1 MELTT
6 DLRIGQIVKSKAGR
20 DKNKVF
26 IVSSILD
33 EQYVLVCDGDL
44 RKLSSPKKKKV
55 KHLVIYNTVLTE
67 FADKLQ
73 SNENLDD
80 AYVKKL
86 LKPFTQDASKEMEV
100 EWSMSKKDVI
110 EVEGKVL
117 EALPN
122 AMFKVE
128 LQNGHQILAH
138 ISGKLRMNY
147 IRILP
152 GDTVAVELS
161 PYDLTRGRI
170 TWRKK

>member
-100 EWSMSKKDVI
+100 E
-110 EVEGKVL
+110 
-117 EALPN
+117 
-122 AMFKVE
+122 
-128 LQNGHQILAH
+128 
-138 ISGKLRMNY
+138 
-147 IRILP
+147 
-152 GDTVAVELS
+152 
-161 PYDLTRGRI
+161 
-170 TWRKK
+170 